1 MLNLRCNFH
10 ASPKSSSD
18 KSSGE
23 DGTMKSSKPARGIA
37 TRAYAA
43 FAAVCG
49 LAYSGF
55 ALALEWNLQPAG
67 SKLAEDIHD
76 LHEYVMILCT
86 VIFIGVFAFMFY
98 AVYAHRK
105 SKGHKAAQFHENTTI
120 EILWTVIPA
129 IILVGIAWPTTRT
142 VVAQKDT
149 SNPDLT
155 IKVTGYQWKWGYDY
169 VKGEGE
175 GISFV
180 STLSTPRDQIENK
193 APKGEHY
200 LLEVDNEL
208 VVPVGKKIRMLTT
221 AGDVIHSWWV
231 PAFGAKQD
239 AIPGFIRDLWF
250 RPEKTG
256 TFRSQCVELCGKEHG
271 FMPIVVKVVTQ
282 QEYSRWSGEQLK
294 LIAAAA
300 DDPNKTYTMD
310 ELKKR
315 GELVYAKNCT
325 VCHQATG
332 KGTPPAFPPLDGSK
346 MVTGPKEGQI
356 QTVLNGVVKN
366 GTPTAMVG
374 FGKQLNDVELAAVIT
389 YTRNNWGNKTGD
401 AIQPAEV
408 KALRK

>member
-1 MLNLRCNFH
+1 
-10 ASPKSSSD
+10 
-18 KSSGE
+18 
-23 DGTMKSSKPARGIA
+23 MKSSKSVCRIA
-37 TRAYAA
+37 TWTVAILG
-43 FAAVCG
+43 FVFSG
-49 LAYSGF
+49 L

-67 SKLAEDIHD
+67 SQLAADIHD

-86 VIFIGVFAFMFY
+86 VIFVGVFGFMFY
-98 AVYAHRK
+98 SVYAHRK
-105 SKGHKAAQFHENTTI
+105 SKGHKAAQFHENTTV

-129 IILVGIAWPTTRT
+129 LILVVIAWQTTRV

-175 GISFV
+175 GISFI
-180 STLSTPRDQIENK
+180 STLATPREQIENK
-193 APKGEHY
+193 EPKGEHY

-208 VVPVGKKIRMLTT
+208 VVPVGKKVRILTT
-221 AGDVIHSWWV
+221 AADVIHSWWV
-231 PAFGAKQD
+231 PVFGAKQD

-250 RPEKTG
+250 KAEKTG

-271 FMPIVVKVVTQ
+271 FMPIVVTVVTQ
-282 QEYSRWSGEQLK
+282 DEYTRWVGEKMK

-300 DDPNKTYTMD
+300 DDPNKQYTLD

-315 GELVYAKNCT
+315 GEQVYAKNCT

-346 MVTGPKEGQI
+346 VVLGPKEEQI
-356 QTVLNGVVKN
+356 KTELNGVVKN
-366 GTPTAMVG
+366 GTPTAMVA
-374 FGKQLNDVELAAVIT
+374 FGKQLNDVEIAAVIT
-389 YTRNNWGNKTGD
+389 YTRNNWSNKTGE

>member
-1 MLNLRCNFH
+1 
-10 ASPKSSSD
+10 
-18 KSSGE
+18 
-23 DGTMKSSKPARGIA
+23 MKSSKLARGIA
-37 TRAYAA
+37 VFWAA
-43 FAAVCG
+43 IVGFAF
-49 LAYSGF
+49 SGA
-55 ALALEWNLQPAG
+55 ALALEWNLRPAG
-67 SKLAEDIHD
+67 SKLAEDIHN
-76 LHEYVMILCT
+76 LHEYVMLLCT

-98 AVYAHRK
+98 AIFAHRK
-105 SKGHKAAQFHENTTI
+105 SKGHKAAQFHENTTV

-129 IILVGIAWPTTRT
+129 IILVLIALPTTRT
-142 VVAQKDT
+142 VIAQKDT

-180 STLSTPRDQIENK
+180 STLATPRDQIEGR

-250 RPEKTG
+250 RAEKTG

-271 FMPIVVKVVTQ
+271 FMPIVVKVVSQ
-282 QEYSRWSGEQLK
+282 EEYSKWAGDRLK

-315 GELVYAKNCT
+315 GEQVYAKTCV
-325 VCHQATG
+325 VCHQANG

-346 MVTGPKEGQI
+346 TVLGPKEEQI
-356 QTVLNGVVKN
+356 KTVLFGRPK
-366 GTPTAMVG
+366 TAMVA
-374 FGKQLNDVELAAVIT
+374 FGPQFNDVELAAVIT
-389 YTRNNWGNKTGD
+389 YTRNNWSNKTGE
-401 AIQPAEV
+401 AVQPADV

>member
-1 MLNLRCNFH
+1 M
-10 ASPKSSSD
+10 
-18 KSSGE
+18 
-23 DGTMKSSKPARGIA
+23 
-37 TRAYAA
+37 
-43 FAAVCG
+43 
-49 LAYSGF
+49 

-67 SKLAEDIHD
+67 SRIAEDIHD

-98 AVYAHRK
+98 SVYAHRK
-105 SKGHKAAQFHENTTI
+105 SKGHKAAQFHENTTV

-129 IILVGIAWPTTRT
+129 IILVIIALPATR
-142 VVAQKDT
+142 VVIAQKDT

-180 STLSTPRDQIENK
+180 STLATPRDQIENR
-193 APKGEHY
+193 APKGENY

-208 VVPVGKKIRMLTT
+208 IVPVGKKVRILTT
-221 AGDVIHSWWV
+221 AADVIHSWWV

-250 RPEKTG
+250 RPEATG

-271 FMPIVVKVVTQ
+271 FMPIVVRVVTQ
-282 QEYSRWSGEQLK
+282 DEYTKWVGDKMK

-300 DDPNKTYTMD
+300 DDPKKQYALD
-310 ELKKR
+310 DLKKR
-315 GELVYAKNCT
+315 GEQVYAKNCV

-332 KGTPPAFPPLDGSK
+332 KGMPPAFPPLDGSK
-346 MVTGPKEGQI
+346 TVLGPKEEQI
-356 QTVLNGVVKN
+356 TVVLNGRPK
-366 GTPTAMVG
+366 TAMAA
-374 FGKQLNDVELAAVIT
+374 FGGQLNDVELAAVIT
-389 YTRNNWGNKTGD
+389 FTRNNWSNKTGE